1 MQRDEVRGGTTIR
14 NPSTAN
20 LLIDSSDRDGGT
32 SANFTIQKK
41 NSILNGFFS
50 RLAVSEVILNWSV
63 PNISSATSNDVFS
76 INIDGVGVF
85 NSLEDDGSD
94 ELYEQAKEEVLR
106 AGKASTSYIQRKL
119 RVGYSRAARLVDL
132 LEKNGVIGPGDGAKA
147 REVIGANKIENVEE
161 KPLEGVEHNDGDYL

>member
-1 MQRDEVRGGTTIR
+1 M
-14 NPSTAN
+14 PSRFA
-20 LLIDSSDRDGGT
+20 
-32 SANFTIQKK
+32 F
-41 NSILNGFFS
+41 
-50 RLAVSEVILNWSV
+50 VSEKEVK
-63 PNISSATSNDVFS
+63 DVVKFLVDEYKNELIGGEIDLAEVAKNGES
-76 INIDGVGVF
+76 DGVGVF